1 MTDQKL
7 IRLATYA
14 SVTAAAILITA
25 KIFGYWMTHSVS
37 LQASLIDS
45 LLDAAASL
53 INMIAVAHA
62 LRPADKEHRFG
73 HGKAESLAGLAQSIF
88 IGGSSAWLLHEIY
101 NRLQEPA
108 PIHETSMGIGIMT
121 FSIVLT
127 MGLITFQKHVVD
139 KTGSIAITADR
150 LHYKSDLLINATV
163 IISLLGAQ
171 YLHIQW
177 LDPLFGLLIGGY
189 ILWTAWT
196 IICHAFNVLMD
207 AELSDEERDRIK
219 DILHSHPKVRGF
231 DHLRTRT
238 SGLETFIEMHLSLE
252 SSISFQEADEI
263 ASDIEKNIM
272 EAFPHSQVMIR
283 LRLHDLGL

>member
-14 SVTAAAILITA
+14 SVSAAAILIIT
-25 KIFGYWMTHSVS
+25 KLFGYWMTNSVS

-73 HGKAESLAGLAQSIF
+73 HGKAESLAGLGQSIF

-101 NRLQEPA
+101 NRLQEPT
-108 PIHETSMGIGIMT
+108 PIHETSMGIGIMV
-121 FSIVLT
+121 FAIVLT
-127 MGLITFQKHVVD
+127 IGLITFQKYVVD
-139 KTGSIAITADR
+139 RTGSIAITADR
-150 LHYKSDLLINATV
+150 LHYKSDLLINGAV
-163 IISLLGAQ
+163 ILSFLGAQ
-171 YLHIQW
+171 YLNIQW
-177 LDPLFGLLIGGY
+177 LDPLFGLFIGGY

-196 IICHAFNVLMD
+196 IIRHAFNVLMD
-207 AELSDEERDRIK
+207 AELSDDDRDRIK
-219 DILHSHPKVRGF
+219 SILHAHPQVKGY

-238 SGLETFIEMHLSLE
+238 SGLETFIEMHIALE
-252 SSISFQEADEI
+252 PSISFQEAEQI
-263 ASDIEKNIM
+263 ATDIEKKIM
-272 EAFPHSQVMIR
+272 ETFPNSQVMIR
-283 LRLHDLGL
+283 LRLHDLG